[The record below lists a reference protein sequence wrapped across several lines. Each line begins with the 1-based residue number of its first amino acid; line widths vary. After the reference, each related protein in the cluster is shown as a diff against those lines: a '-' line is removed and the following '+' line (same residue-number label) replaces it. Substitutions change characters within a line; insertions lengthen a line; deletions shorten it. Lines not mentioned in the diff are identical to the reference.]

1 MTNTLDHLKS
11 DAGEVAAI
19 SLIAGEF
26 ERKNVADNSNGNLSE
41 SKLNDLME
49 HLSNYPILG
58 DLNTFSKTKY
68 YKTSEK
74 WIPKFVSDVIKTY
87 PNSNFDI
94 LDVEKEYRIN
104 GLKGDFAINT
114 NDGKTI
120 STSLKN
126 YKGGISS
133 IQVSSGTMN
142 SFVCKLFFESVGTGK
157 VKSPDGEVWQTGG
170 NKGDTYKHEKRDRMF
185 KKWIPSY
192 SLILEGL
199 YKLDELNL
207 EVKNEF
213 AYSDRHEFYNEEVFD
228 KARKRISHE
237 GAIVIM
243 EMLKKADSDFLK
255 KRVMKL
261 SGMDGEEELLAVSEK
276 EYLCSIGNPKYKE
289 YLRKI
294 NEGKLKFEFTFS
306 QGDSTKY
313 SGIRFFFEYEGTE
326 IFNATVPTTINSNG
340 CWFEKMK
347 KQKFTGKKQYKDEG
361 WLSWRQRRPGKSK
374 EIALSTN
381 FWIYL
386 NKTECGIVDEI

>member
-1 MTNTLDHLKS
+1 MTNTLDHLEA
-11 DAGEVAAI
+11 DACEVAT
-19 SLIAGEF
+19 IARIANEF
-26 ERKNVADNSNGNLSE
+26 EKRNVANNSNGNLSE
-41 SKLNDLME
+41 SKLDDLMK
-49 HLSNYPILG
+49 HLSSYPILG
-58 DLNTFSKTKY
+58 DLNTFSETKY

-74 WIPKFVSDVIKTY
+74 WIPRFVSDVISSY

-104 GLKGDFAINT
+104 GLKGDFALST

-142 SFVCKLFFESVGTGK
+142 SFVCKLFFESIGTSW
-157 VKSPDGEVWQTGG
+157 VKSPDGKEWQTS
-170 NKGDTYKHEKRDRMF
+170 DYEVRDEMI

-192 SLILEGL
+192 SSILEGMH
-199 YKLDELNL
+199 KLNKLNL

-213 AYSDRHEFYNEEVFD
+213 AYSDEHEFYNKEVFN

-237 GAIVIM
+237 GAKIIM
-243 EMLKKADSDFLK
+243 EMLKLTDKDFLR

-294 NEGKLKFEFTFS
+294 NDGELKFEFTIS
-306 QGDSTKY
+306 REDSTKY
-313 SGIRFFFEYEGTE
+313 SGIRFFFEYEGKE
-326 IFNATVPTTINSNG
+326 IFSAKVPTTINSNG
-340 CWFEKMK
+340 CWYRGDSTKDVYVGKRFHK
-347 KQKFTGKKQYKDEG
+347 KEG
-361 WLSWRQRRPGKSK
+361 IELKWGERRPKKSK

-381 FWIYL
+381 FWIYI
-386 NKTECGIVDEI
+386 NKTECGIVDAV